1 MKKTFYRYPPA
12 DRHTKAMLL
21 SDVDGVT
28 AGDEGFCSS
37 HEDHHN
43 NNNNN
48 VSHSRA
54 VYDSYLVSIP

>member
-1 MKKTFYRYPPA
+1 
-12 DRHTKAMLL
+12 MLL

-48 VSHSRA
+48 NNVSHSRA
-54 VYDSYLVSIP
+54 VYDSYLVSMP